1 MSPPSTSSRRRC
13 RPVNGLQA
21 ALIVLMAGCATEVAH
36 HTFLNEAYPPKA
48 ANHPIDVYTNGLP
61 ARPFERVAILDVHC
75 EAQAWM
81 EPTLEHDA
89 IPALKKAARA
99 AGCDAIIEI
108 RDRRMTNNWTFET
121 KARHFSATG
130 VTYK

>member
-1 MSPPSTSSRRRC
+1 MNLPSTSSHRWC
-13 RPVNGLQA
+13 RPVEGL
-21 ALIVLMAGCATEVAH
+21 LTVLFVLMAGCATEVTH
-36 HTFLNEAYPPKA
+36 HTFLKEAYPPKP
-48 ANHPIDVYTNGLP
+48 ANHSIDVYTNGLP

-81 EPTLEHDA
+81 EPTLERDA

-108 RDRRMTNNWTFET
+108 RDQRMTNNWTFET

-130 VTYK
+130 VAYK